1 MDEKF
6 FQQVSNDKDLQ
17 DFPLSNVHVIYS
29 VIDAFKLLKKPEIVR
44 KPREKSMDLRK
55 LDSVEIPL
63 INQQHINSLRP

>member
-6 FQQVSNDKDLQ
+6 FQRVSNDKDLQ
-17 DFPLSNVHVIYS
+17 DFPLSNVYVIYS
-29 VIDAFKLLKKPEIVR
+29 VIDAKKPEIVR

-55 LDSVEIPL
+55 LDSVKIPL